1 MERIYLLI
9 FIVIIAAFVYWYQM
23 NVLPLQFAS
32 MQKKNKKHK
41 KEKKTKHG
49 KKRSKR
55 KSKKKEKKVR
65 FEETE
70 SEESELVRR
79 SRHKRDTDSE
89 SDDSYPRGRLET
101 ESTDSRIRVK
111 RGKASKP
118 YDEDGTDDNI
128 TLESLSMDDERSEY
142 SGSDISLKSVTS
154 SDDILTMNR

>member
-1 MERIYLLI
+1 
-9 FIVIIAAFVYWYQM
+9 M

-41 KEKKTKHG
+41 KSTKTKHG

-70 SEESELVRR
+70 SEESELVKR
-79 SRHKRDTDSE
+79 SRHRRDTDSE

-118 YDEDGTDDNI
+118 YDEEGTDDNI